1 MKLKKLLHK
10 YVAFRTRL
18 LIKVV
23 DGINAK
29 KLIST
34 DVHNV
39 YNEHTDL
46 LNCKILQIEVND
58 RALCIIVEERSAL
71 KE

>member
-10 YVAFRTRL
+10 YVPLRTRL

-23 DGINAK
+23 DGIHTQR
-29 KLIST
+29 LVST
-34 DVHNV
+34 DTYGL

-46 LNCKILQIEVND
+46 LDCKVLQIEVNSE
-58 RALCIIVEERSAL
+58 ALCIIVTES

>member
-1 MKLKKLLHK
+1 MKIKKLLHK
-10 YVAFRTRL
+10 YVPIRTRL

-23 DGINAK
+23 DGLHTER
-29 KLIST
+29 LIGT
-34 DVHNV
+34 DMYGLYH
-39 YNEHTDL
+39 EHTDL
-46 LNCKILQIEVND
+46 LDYKILQIEVND

>member
-10 YVAFRTRL
+10 YVPLRTRL

-23 DGINAK
+23 DGVNAK
-29 KLIST
+29 KPIDT
-34 DVHNV
+34 DTYGL

-46 LNCKILQIEVND
+46 LDCKILQIEANIG
-58 RALCIIVEERSAL
+58 ALCIIVEERSA
-71 KE
+71 

>member
-10 YVAFRTRL
+10 YVTIRARL

-23 DGINAK
+23 DGVHTK
-29 KLIST
+29 ELIST
-34 DVHNV
+34 DVYGV

-46 LNCKILQIEVND
+46 LNCKILQIEVNNG
-58 RALCIIVEERSAL
+58 ALCIIVENAPF
-71 KE
+71 